1 MTERIPVNLL
11 TGFLGSGKTTL
22 LNRLLRDPLFN
33 NCAVLINEFGA
44 IGIDHHLVDRV
55 EGDTVLLQSGCIC
68 CTIRGDLATAMR
80 DLYERRERGE
90 VPAFERLV
98 IETTGLAD
106 PVPVLSTVMY
116 DRVLQHHFLVGNVVT
131 TVDAINGAANLSE
144 FPECRKQAAVADRLV
159 VTKCDIADLALW
171 PALKEA
177 LAQINPGAP
186 VVVLD
191 TVRLDAAW
199 LLGADMFDLQSK
211 SQEVTHWLQAPAAR
225 NYLSLGAP
233 RSAPSAPAIHRDIQ
247 AFALELPQTL
257 DWTVFSV
264 WLSLLLHAHG
274 ERILRVKGLL
284 QVEGSDTPVVV
295 HGVQQLVHPPT
306 HLERWPSDDQSS
318 RLVMIVRGLAPQQIQ
333 DSLTHHLQTFGAH
346 IVPTF
351 GAVPC

>member
-1 MTERIPVNLL
+1 MNARIPVNVL

-44 IGIDHHLVDRV
+44 IGIDHHLVDRI

-116 DRVLQHHFLVGNVVT
+116 DRVLQHHFRVGNVVT
-131 TVDAINGAANLSE
+131 TVDVVNGAANLSE
-144 FPECRKQAAVADRLV
+144 YPECRKQAAVADRLV
-159 VTKCDIADLALW
+159 VTKCDIADATLW
-171 PALKEA
+171 PALVQA
-177 LAQINPGAP
+177 LGQVNPGAP
-186 VVVLD
+186 IVALD
-191 TVRLDAAW
+191 PLHLDALG
-199 LLGADMFDLQSK
+199 LLGTDHFDLASK

-225 NYLSLGAP
+225 NYLSMGSQEASP
-233 RSAPSAPAIHRDIQ
+233 TAANQHRDIE
-247 AFALELPQTL
+247 AFALDLPQRL

-284 QVEGSDTPVVV
+284 HVEGTDTPVVV

-306 HLERWPSDDQSS
+306 HLERWPSDDRSS
-318 RLVMIVRGLAPQQIQ
+318 RLVMIVRGLAPLQIQ
-333 DSLTHHLQTFGAH
+333 HSLKHYLQA
-346 IVPTF
+346 
-351 GAVPC
+351 C